1 MKFKDGRTIQNNKNG
16 DIVYESEANP
26 KHIVGEIEFDEDIE
40 SIRAIKFEE
49 RLRKR
54 SKIPIKYLSEIEH
67 LVNFSPFSYS
77 NGSPKYVFYKY
88 SKVEAKKLK
97 TKSLGRIYK
106 LILDSK
112 KMGMQKAFKKHNASK
127 DLTRIMKPFVYQKI
141 NLDTYWQK
149 SMKQFLNGE

>member
-1 MKFKDGRTIQNNKNG
+1 MKFKGGRTIQNNKNG

-26 KHIVGEIEFDEDIE
+26 KHIVGETEFDEDIE

-54 SKIPIKYLSEIEH
+54 SKIPIRYLSDIEH
-67 LVNFSPFSYS
+67 LVNFSPFSYN

-88 SKVEAKKLK
+88 SKVDAKKLENRPLEK
-97 TKSLGRIYK
+97 IYK

-112 KMGMQKAFKKHNASK
+112 KMGMQKAFKKNNANK
-127 DLTRIMKPFVYQKI
+127 DLNRVMKPFLNTSI
-141 NLDTYWQK
+141 NLDSYWQQ